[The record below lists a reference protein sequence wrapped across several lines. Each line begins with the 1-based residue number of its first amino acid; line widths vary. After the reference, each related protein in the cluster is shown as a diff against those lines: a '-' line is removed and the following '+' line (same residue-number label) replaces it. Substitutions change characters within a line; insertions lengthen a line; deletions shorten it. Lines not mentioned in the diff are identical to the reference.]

1 MGDTYKV
8 LPICRSHNDSA
19 FYREKL
25 SERSDEAVAV
35 KVGQSAI
42 KCLYFL
48 RLLGVKAALAF
59 ADGIVSTL
67 LKLRNSIILLCFQ
80 QNYGA
85 YKVL

>member
-35 KVGQSAI
+35 KVGQFAI

-48 RLLGVKAALAF
+48 QLLGVKAALAF
-59 ADGIVSTL
+59 ADGIISTL
-67 LKLRNSIILLCFQ
+67 LKFIYSIILLCLQ
-80 QNYGA
+80 QNHG
-85 YKVL
+85 V